1 MSKEDIVKHQWT
13 KGKSGNPKGKPKGA
27 KNRSTIL
34 KEIAELRT
42 KGIHPVTGEEV
53 WMTNEYR
60 MAMAVIE
67 KVIQKGDAQGLNMV
81 LDSIYGKQKDSVDIH
96 TSEEVNHD
104 FRNIIARI
112 KAQ

>member
-1 MSKEDIVKHQWT
+1 MSKKENLILWK
-13 KGKSGNPKGKPKGA
+13 KGQSGNPKGRPKGS

-34 KEIAELRT
+34 KKIADIRT
-42 KGIHPVTGEEV
+42 KGIDPVSGEEV

-67 KVIQKGDAQGLNMV
+67 KTIAKGDHQALNMI
-81 LDSIYGKQKDSVDIH
+81 LDNIYGKQKDSVDIH

>member
-1 MSKEDIVKHQWT
+1 MPKEENLILWK
-13 KGKSGNPKGKPKGA
+13 KGQSGNPKGRPKGS

-42 KGIHPVTGEEV
+42 KGIDPVTGEEV

-81 LDSIYGKQKDSVDIH
+81 LDSIYGKQKDTVDVN
-96 TSEEVNHD
+96 TTEEVNFD
-104 FRNIIARI
+104 FREVIGRI
-112 KAQ
+112 KSQ

>member
-1 MSKEDIVKHQWT
+1 MPKEENLILWE
-13 KGKSGNPKGKPKGA
+13 KGQSGNPKGRPKGS

-67 KVIQKGDAQGLNMV
+67 KVIEKGDHQALNMV
-81 LDSIYGKQKDSVDIH
+81 LDNIYGKQKDSVDIH

>member
-1 MSKEDIVKHQWT
+1 MPKKENLILWE
-13 KGKSGNPKGKPKGA
+13 KGQSGNPRGRPKGS

-34 KEIAELRT
+34 KELAELRT

-67 KVIQKGDAQGLNMV
+67 KVIEKGDHQALNMV
-81 LDSIYGKQKDSVDIH
+81 LDNIYGKQKDSVDIH